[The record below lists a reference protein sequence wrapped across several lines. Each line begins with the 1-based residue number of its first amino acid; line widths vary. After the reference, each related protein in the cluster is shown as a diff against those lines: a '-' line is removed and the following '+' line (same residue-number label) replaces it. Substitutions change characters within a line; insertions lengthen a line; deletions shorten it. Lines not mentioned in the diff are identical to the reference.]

1 MKRKYNYFLLLWLH
15 FFAFSVSAQEVTLY
29 EQFNGRYD
37 FTFIGNT
44 LNPFENNNIGGVNCE
59 INTSSAATLDL
70 QPTDVIEKAY
80 LYWAGSGAGDFEV
93 KLNDVEISPERTF
106 SVTQNTSGLVF
117 FSAFKDITSQ
127 VLATGNGDYTLSEL
141 DLTAIIPTYCGN
153 GTNFAGWAILIVYRN
168 DALPLNQLNVYDGL
182 DYIGAGQP
190 TLDFTLDNLNVIDD
204 VGAKIGFIAWE
215 GDTFISVNE
224 TLRINGEIL
233 SNPPLNP
240 ANNAFNGTNSI
251 TGSNELFNMDL
262 DIYPI
267 QDNIQPGDQ
276 SAEISLTSGQDFVMI
291 NTVVTKLNS
300 QVPDATIVIDDVYLA
315 CDSVTLTVDYTV
327 SNFGGTN
334 PLPAN
339 TPIAVYADTVL
350 VATTATTVVLA
361 IDESE
366 SGTITFEL
374 PAGVS
379 SPFELLLA
387 VDDTGNG
394 TGVINELN
402 ENNNTDS
409 ETISLLTS
417 TFLPPL
423 TALEVCNEGFGSGT
437 FSMNAVLDDLM
448 ESLMAPATAYAS
460 MEDAM
465 VGSNPII
472 NTGNYQTATPQT
484 ISIRVDTAP
493 CPTFVE
499 LPLLVEN
506 CPPTIYN
513 YISANG
519 DGLNDFFFV
528 NGLRDIFLDFEIQIY
543 NRWGKLLWTGNQ
555 NTDDWRGEVT
565 TDPSLYGSL
574 APDGTYFYVLYLNDT
589 GYPEAYQGFVYITR
603 S

>member
-44 LNPFENNNIGGVNCE
+44 LNLFENNNIGGVNCE

-80 LYWAGSGAGDFEV
+80 LYWAGSGPGDFDV
-93 KLNDVEISPERTF
+93 KLNDVAISPERTF

-315 CDSVTLTVDYTV
+315 CDLVTLTVDYTV

-460 MEDAM
+460 MEEAM

-472 NTGNYQTATPQT
+472 NTGNYQTVTPQT

-528 NGLRDIFLDFEIQIY
+528 DGLRDIFLDFEIQIY

-565 TDPSLYGSL
+565 TNQSLYGSL

>member
-80 LYWAGSGAGDFEV
+80 LYWAGSGPGDFDV
-93 KLNDVEISPERTF
+93 KLNDVAISPERTF

-117 FSAFKDITSQ
+117 FSAFKDITNQ

-153 GTNFAGWAILIVYRN
+153 GTNFAGWAVLIVYRN

-300 QVPDATIVIDDVYLA
+300 QVPDATIVIDTVYLA

-339 TPIAVYADTVL
+339 TPIAIYANTVL
-350 VATTATTVVLA
+350 VATTATTAVLA

-366 SGTITFEL
+366 SGTITFDL
-374 PAGVS
+374 PDDIS

-417 TFLPPL
+417 TFLPAL
-423 TALEVCNEGFGSGT
+423 TALEVCNEGFESGT
-437 FSMNAVLDDLM
+437 FSMNAVLDDLT

-460 MEDAM
+460 MEEAM

-472 NTGNYQTATPQT
+472 NTGNYQTVTPQT
-484 ISIRVDTAP
+484 IYIRVDTVP

-519 DGLNDFFFV
+519 DGLNDYFFV
-528 NGLRDIFLDFEIQIY
+528 DGLRDIFLDFEIQIY

-565 TDPSLYGSL
+565 TNPSLYGSL

>member
-70 QPTDVIEKAY
+70 QLTDVIEKAY
-80 LYWAGSGAGDFEV
+80 LYWAGSGAGDFDV
-93 KLNDVEISPERTF
+93 KLNDVAISPERTF

-460 MEDAM
+460 MEEAM

-472 NTGNYQTATPQT
+472 NTGNYQTVTPQT

-528 NGLRDIFLDFEIQIY
+528 DGLRDIFLDFEIQIY

-565 TDPSLYGSL
+565 TNPSLYGSL